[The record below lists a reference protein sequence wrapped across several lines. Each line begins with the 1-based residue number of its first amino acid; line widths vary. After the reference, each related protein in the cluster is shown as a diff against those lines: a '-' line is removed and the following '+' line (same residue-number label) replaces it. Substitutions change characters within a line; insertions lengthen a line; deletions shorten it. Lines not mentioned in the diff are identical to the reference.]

1 MCEPAAIFSLLISS
15 FACTPWDCAGCAVLS
30 ASIGDSKAAAGEK
43 GNDYRYR
50 QKNTVIMIRDQDG
63 FHREPEIQGIG

>member
-30 ASIGDSKAAAGEK
+30 ASVGDSMAAAGKKEMTIDTDRK
-43 GNDYRYR
+43 
-50 QKNTVIMIRDQDG
+50 TLS
-63 FHREPEIQGIG
+63 

>member
-30 ASIGDSKAAAGEK
+30 ASVGDSKAAAAAAGRKEMTI
-43 GNDYRYR
+43 DTD
-50 QKNTVIMIRDQDG
+50 TVIMIRDKRISQTY
-63 FHREPEIQGIG
+63 EEI